1 MKDNRK
7 PWMKELQSYRFSRD
21 GLMTQETATEQRNA
35 NKRDASANY
44 GMSEA
49 TFKENARF
57 WGFVFP
63 YDEATQ

>member
-7 PWMKELQSYRFSRD
+7 PWMKELQCYRFSRD

-49 TFKENARF
+49 TFKEAAKYF
-57 WGFVFP
+57 GFVFP
-63 YDEATQ
+63 YDEDTQ

>member
-1 MKDNRK
+1 MKDKRK

-44 GMSEA
+44 PMSEA
-49 TFKENARF
+49 TFKDNARS
-57 WGFVFP
+57 WGFEFP
-63 YDEATQ
+63 FEATK